1 MTTFARDDRSVL
13 GRWWWTVDRWTLA
26 ALAVLIAVGVL
37 LTITASPAVAE
48 RIGYEPFYF
57 VRHQLVFL
65 PLAAALMLA
74 VSLLSLTGVRRLA
87 LVTLALG
94 VPLLLVTPFAG
105 VEVKGATRWLSLG
118 GLTLQPSEFVK
129 PAFVVVSAWLLA
141 LHRSR
146 PEFRGD
152 LAAAALFVVI
162 VGLIAFE
169 PDFGTTLALSAVW
182 LFQLFLSGLPLVWI
196 VLLIAAAVG
205 AAVGGYLLLPH
216 VASRIDRFLD
226 PASGDSYQIER
237 SLEAFGNGGF
247 FGRGPGQG
255 LVKEV
260 LPDAHTD
267 FIFAVAGEEF
277 GVLLCVLIVGLFA
290 FVVLRGFVRV
300 HREHDLFVLLAA
312 AGLLAQFGLQAIINM
327 GVTLKLMPAKG
338 MTLPFVSYGGSSL
351 LAVAFGMGMVLALT
365 RRRPGSDQWL

>member
-105 VEVKGATRWLSLG
+105 VEVKGATRWLSLD